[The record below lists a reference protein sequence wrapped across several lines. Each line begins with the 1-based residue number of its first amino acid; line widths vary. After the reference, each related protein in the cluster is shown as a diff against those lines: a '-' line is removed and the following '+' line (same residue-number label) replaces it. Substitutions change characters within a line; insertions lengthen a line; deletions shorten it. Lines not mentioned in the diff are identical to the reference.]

1 MLCQRR
7 KERKEREYKEGERE
21 KKKVEGWVKVVDG
34 GIDVRRTKRD
44 DSRMIEWRGGK
55 VGKKRG
61 YKEGDRKR
69 GGKKR
74 ASLGEGK

>member
-34 GIDVRRTKRD
+34 GIDGRRTKRD
-44 DSRMIEWRGGK
+44 DSRMIE
-55 VGKKRG
+55 
-61 YKEGDRKR
+61 
-69 GGKKR
+69 
-74 ASLGEGK
+74 